1 MNSQQGLALEIAGL
15 VFAWPGEAACL
26 DIAAFSMS
34 AGEKLFLH
42 GPSGSGKTTLLSI
55 IGGVLQASAGRV
67 KVSGVELAALGAHA
81 RDRFRADEIGFVFQ
95 LFNLIPYL
103 SARDNILLP
112 CRFSAARR
120 RRIADA
126 GTTPAD
132 EAQRLA
138 ARLDLPSEL
147 LARPAMALSVGQQQ
161 RVAAARALIGRP
173 ALVIADEPTSALDAD
188 RQMRFLDLLM
198 GECAAVGAALLF
210 VSHDR
215 RLTGHFDRVVNL
227 AEMNRTIAEIAA

>member
-55 IGGVLQASAGRV
+55 IGGVLHASAGRV

-103 SARDNILLP
+103 SACDNILLP

-138 ARLDLPSEL
+138 APRPAAGT
-147 LARPAMALSVGQQQ
+147 ARPAGDGLVG
-161 RVAAARALIGRP
+161 RTAAAGGCAR
-173 ALVIADEPTSALDAD
+173 AD
-188 RQMRFLDLLM
+188 RPTGAGDRRRADF
-198 GECAAVGAALLF
+198 GAGCRPPGAFSRSAHGRVRRSRRGAALRE
-210 VSHDR
+210 SRPAPH
-215 RLTGHFDRVVNL
+215 GHFDRVVNL
-227 AEMNRTIAEIAA
+227 AEMNRAIAEIAA